1 MSIKKLLIVFLCVII
16 PLSIFIMITAVL
28 LNKTEQQAYQVKEA
42 RFNSYKLAEELLK
55 SSELLTRFARTYVV
69 TKDEKYLTYFNDVI
83 DIRNGKI
90 SCPENYNGVY
100 WHLVTDSLIPPLSHS
115 GSCIPL
121 DQQMQNAGITINE
134 FSLLKDAQ
142 NYSNDLVHLENNA
155 MDMIKEL
162 NKNNLS
168 PTEMATE
175 HLKAINML
183 HGTEYHHNKAIIMK
197 PIGEFVK
204 LLNIRT
210 QKEEDVILAKTN
222 RLLFILIT
230 TSMLTLLCFIFFAF
244 IIYKKVL
251 KRGSLIIESVQA
263 ITKGDLQKRINDK
276 HKDELSLLSGAI
288 DEMTN
293 KLEGVIN
300 DANKKTEDATL
311 YANELAIE
319 RDHSEKLLTNILP
332 VLIADRL
339 KKGESQIAET
349 FPEVTVLFADIVG
362 FTQLSAKLSPR
373 QLVSMLNDIFGKFDE
388 LAVQFKLEKIKTIG
402 DCYMIVGGVP
412 ERSTTH
418 CQQVADFAIAAIKC
432 VEEYATESHFDL
444 NIRIGIHTGTVVA
457 GIVGKQKYSYDLW
470 GDVVNIASRMESS
483 STPGKIHITE
493 AVKIRLAD
501 DYNLE
506 TMGDVDL
513 KGKGITK
520 SFYLTAKKLNRD

>member
-1 MSIKKLLIVFLCVII
+1 MSIKKLLIIFLCFII
-16 PLSIFIMITAVL
+16 PLSLCVMVSAVL
-28 LNKTEQQAYQVKEA
+28 LNKTEQQAYQTKEA
-42 RFNSYKLAEELLK
+42 RFNSYKLAEELLR

-69 TKDEKYLTYFNDVI
+69 TKDEKYLIYFNDVL

-90 SCPENYNGVY
+90 SMPENYNGVY
-100 WHLVTDSLIPPLSHS
+100 WHLVTDSSLPLPLNS

-121 DQQMQNAGITINE
+121 DQQMQDAGITIKE
-134 FSLLKDAQ
+134 FGLLKDAQ
-142 NYSNDLVHLENNA
+142 NYSNDLVHLENEA
-155 MDMIKEL
+155 MGMINEIK
-162 NKNNLS
+162 KNHVS
-168 PTEMATE
+168 PADTAAVHM
-175 HLKAINML
+175 KAINML
-183 HGTEYHHNKAIIMK
+183 HGPEYHHYKATIMK
-197 PIGEFVK
+197 PIGEFVI
-204 LLNIRT
+204 LLNERT
-210 QKEEDVILAKTN
+210 QKEEDTILAKVN
-222 RLLFILIT
+222 QLLFFLIT
-230 TSMLTLLCFIFFAF
+230 TSMLTLFSFIFFAF

-251 KRGSLIIESVQA
+251 KRGALIIDAVQA
-263 ITKGDLQKRINDK
+263 ITQGDLQKRIKDN

-288 DEMTN
+288 DKMTD

-300 DANKKTEDATL
+300 EANKKTADATV
-311 YANELAIE
+311 YAEELAIE
-319 RDHSEKLLTNILP
+319 KGHSEKLLTNILP

-362 FTQLSAKLSPR
+362 FTQLSSQLSPR
-373 QLVSMLNDIFGKFDE
+373 QLVGMLNDVFGKFDE

-412 ERSTTH
+412 DRSVTH

-432 VEEYATESHFDL
+432 VEDYAKETSYDL
-444 NIRIGIHTGTVVA
+444 KIRIGIHTGTVVA

-483 STPGKIHITE
+483 GSANKIHITE
-493 AVKIRLAD
+493 SVKIRLAD

-506 TMGDVDL
+506 AMGEVDL